1 MTACDPQR
9 VFGLSL
15 VNCKNVVVSEVTPP
29 ERLSRKHARKRGE
42 PLTSYYVL
50 DIEPM
55 RRILDS
61 EGEAQTKGSATRST
75 SAEVTSRP
83 APRIHPLFGKR
94 VGTYWW
100 ASQVRGKAE
109 EGVVGRP

>member
-61 EGEAQTKGSATRST
+61 EGEAQTKGLGHALHVCRGHFKTCTEDS
-75 SAEVTSRP
+75 
-83 APRIHPLFGKR
+83 PLFGKR